1 MLKNKVQDL
10 SEENV
15 ALRDINI
22 KFQLENFKLQQKIK
36 KLENSQFD
44 DCIGEVEVCDVS
56 KNDSPNIS
64 MNESTFDPSAEYL
77 EEDYVQSP
85 ENIRANQQGDEVP
98 KSPELGTFS
107 LDNVQSVNKVK
118 IFKQEEEAFDPYV
131 IEEILPDGSSILIPK
146 DETEIAETESN
157 DTVDPKTAT
166 QTIYMLA
173 AKRGVAHRIKAIE
186 KGKQKDSSFV
196 NKILDLVFDRKTLAN
211 SSARG
216 KKCQAMPHK
225 PARPAL
231 DENKLE
237 MCRQAFLYRLKQEEL
252 SYTKREERL
261 RHFNGYVNFKIQNA
275 RKLLKK

>member
-1 MLKNKVQDL
+1 MKDKVQDL

-15 ALRDINI
+15 ALREINI
-22 KFQLENFKLQQKIK
+22 KFQLKNFKLQQKIR

-44 DCIGEVEVCDVS
+44 DCIGDVCEVS
-56 KNDSPNIS
+56 KNDSPDVP

-77 EEDYVQSP
+77 EEDYVQST
-85 ENIRANQQGDEVP
+85 ENIRANQQGDEVR
-98 KSPELGTFS
+98 KSPELI
-107 LDNVQSVNKVK
+107 DKVK
-118 IFKQEEEAFDPYV
+118 IFKQEQEAFDPYL
-131 IEEILPDGSSILIPK
+131 IEEVLPDGSSILFSK
-146 DETEIAETESN
+146 DDIEIAETESI
-157 DTVDPKTAT
+157 DKVDPKTAT

-173 AKRGVAHRIKAIE
+173 AKRGIAHRIKAIE

-196 NKILDLVFDRKTLAN
+196 NKILDLVFDRETLAN

-237 MCRQAFLYRLKQEEL
+237 ICRQAFSYRLKQEEL